1 MAPAE
6 WFRPPRHLLAMFFGI
21 TVISATALGWLS
33 WELVRQ
39 DRDLA
44 SKYAEEGRDA
54 AAERAVAAL
63 QTRLSTIEEQLAA
76 LADLGDDQLS
86 LKAAE
91 YSSSL
96 APGTVFLAVHADR
109 VDAYPPDRL
118 LYYPALPGIVPAP
131 RRVFADVEALDRQ
144 RDHHGAIGRLRRL
157 STASDPVVR
166 AEALMRL
173 GSRLRQT
180 SRWQEA
186 LAVYDEMA
194 ALRDVPTPAGV
205 PAELA
210 ARAAIVTILEEYGE
224 RDRFARET
232 SSLAADL
239 NSARWRLTRPVYDS
253 YVEALRPVQHAPPDR
268 DAVAFSE
275 AAYALW
281 ETSQSGQTAK
291 NRQTFWSVDRPILLL
306 ERRSAGR
313 VLAIAIAPEVIESG
327 WLSEAQ
333 PARSSDTRIALAD
346 RDGRAVLRATVA
358 PNAQS
363 SLRPASATGLPW
375 DLYAVSNDAVEGGI
389 AFSARSRLVVGAV
402 GAIALLVLGGSYLI
416 GRAVSRELA
425 VARLQSDFVSAVSHE
440 FRTPLTVLRQ
450 LSELLVQDRVPTDTV
465 RRQYYGVLQQESGRL
480 HRLVEGLLKFG
491 RMEAGVV
498 QFQFETLDAATLV
511 GSVVS
516 EFSGEA
522 ERRGRS
528 VELRFE
534 GTGLHVRADR
544 DALGC
549 VVWNLL
555 ENAVKYSPDCQTVW
569 VHLAAEN
576 GLAAIRVRDRGVG
589 IPLGDR
595 GRIFDKFV
603 RGEAAATLGVQGT
616 GIGLAVARQI
626 VRRHGGEIRLESE
639 VGRGSTFTV
648 LLPLQVA
655 GQRATGSALDVPSQS
670 VGHAG

>member
-1 MAPAE
+1 
-6 WFRPPRHLLAMFFGI
+6 
-21 TVISATALGWLS
+21 
-33 WELVRQ
+33 
-39 DRDLA
+39 
-44 SKYAEEGRDA
+44 
-54 AAERAVAAL
+54 
-63 QTRLSTIEEQLAA
+63 
-76 LADLGDDQLS
+76 
-86 LKAAE
+86 
-91 YSSSL
+91 
-96 APGTVFLAVHADR
+96 
-109 VDAYPPDRL
+109 
-118 LYYPALPGIVPAP
+118 
-131 RRVFADVEALDRQ
+131 
-144 RDHHGAIGRLRRL
+144 
-157 STASDPVVR
+157 
-166 AEALMRL
+166 
-173 GSRLRQT
+173 
-180 SRWQEA
+180 
-186 LAVYDEMA
+186 
-194 ALRDVPTPAGV
+194 
-205 PAELA
+205 
-210 ARAAIVTILEEYGE
+210 
-224 RDRFARET
+224 
-232 SSLAADL
+232 
-239 NSARWRLTRPVYDS
+239 
-253 YVEALRPVQHAPPDR
+253 
-268 DAVAFSE
+268 
-275 AAYALW
+275 
-281 ETSQSGQTAK
+281 
-291 NRQTFWSVDRPILLL
+291 
-306 ERRSAGR
+306 
-313 VLAIAIAPEVIESG
+313 
-327 WLSEAQ
+327 
-333 PARSSDTRIALAD
+333 
-346 RDGRAVLRATVA
+346 
-358 PNAQS
+358 
-363 SLRPASATGLPW
+363 LRPASATGLPW